1 MLFVSVEPVEAE
13 ARTLSRPGGSTGES
27 SVMSSV
33 RMIAC
38 LSPAAVA
45 SFSDTGHPG
54 GPERKAQMVPAA
66 AAADAPE
73 PSDNDDDLLLR
84 RIALDDEAAFRVLVS
99 RHIDRAFALSLRILG
114 NRADAEDVIQ
124 DAFLKVWIHR
134 GRWVEGRAKF
144 STWLYRVVTNRCIDF
159 TRQPRGEDVDSVPE
173 LADDQPDAVSSIHR
187 DEVHDMLEIA
197 MKRLPDQQRVAV
209 VLSYHENLSNGE
221 IAEVMG
227 TTVSAV
233 ESLLKRGRQQLR
245 KLLRRS
251 EYDIR
256 QSFDDD

>member
-1 MLFVSVEPVEAE
+1 M
-13 ARTLSRPGGSTGES
+13 GES
-27 SVMSSV
+27 SIMSSV
-33 RMIAC
+33 RLIA
-38 LSPAAVA
+38 SPSSAVPVSSSGPDQKGAPEPNAPPAVA
-45 SFSDTGHPG
+45 
-54 GPERKAQMVPAA
+54 AA
-66 AAADAPE
+66 SAPE

-84 RIALDDEAAFRVLVS
+84 RIADDDEAAFRELVS
-99 RHIDRAFALSLRILG
+99 RHIDRAFALALRILG
-114 NRADAEDVIQ
+114 NRADAEDVVQ

-134 GRWVEGRAKF
+134 GRWIEGRAKF

-173 LADDQPDAVSSIHR
+173 LADDQPDAVTSMHR
-187 DEVHDMLEIA
+187 DEVHGMLEVA
-197 MKRLPDQQRVAV
+197 MKRLPDQQRIAV
-209 VLSYHENLSNGE
+209 VLSYHENLSNSD

-227 TTVSAV
+227 TTISAV

-251 EYDIR
+251 ERDIR